1 MKEPKEYEVKLT
13 LEELNRLNIALM
25 PLANTR
31 GDLFIIGLKINS
43 AYLDALKKE
52 SKKQDK

>member
-13 LEELNRLNIALM
+13 LEEFNRLNIALM
-25 PLANTR
+25 PLATTR

-43 AYLDALKKE
+43 AYLDARKKE

>member
-25 PLANTR
+25 PLATTR
-31 GDLFIIGLKINS
+31 GEILSCRFSNGLNCAGRK
-43 AYLDALKKE
+43 
-52 SKKQDK
+52 